1 MRIDPEQAHQCDG
14 FGACAE
20 QQVLSVGDREVPI
33 ADPKV
38 DAPGPAA
45 DRRRGIH
52 QRDRGAQASRF
63 DCARQARP
71 ARPDDDPVGGAP
83 RLRRHRAM
91 APPRGGPKTQVR
103 QAISSLRTGV
113 SAMR

>member
-14 FGACAE
+14 FGARAE
-20 QQVLSVGDREVPI
+20 QQVLSVVDREVPI

-52 QRDRGAQASRF
+52 QRDRYAQASRF
-63 DCARQARP
+63 DGSFAAMLAAVSGP
-71 ARPDDDPVGGAP
+71 HVGHDDAHAV
-83 RLRRHRAM
+83 L
-91 APPRGGPKTQVR
+91 
-103 QAISSLRTGV
+103 
-113 SAMR
+113 